1 MKKGGKFERVRENK
15 RKLQDVRKMK
25 IRKLEKRRWEKEK
38 KEKEIKQRKQEK
50 YRGGRIQRKAGHEME
65 GRTIFKFEME
75 SFRRKQ
81 SSL

>member
-1 MKKGGKFERVRENK
+1 MGKG
-15 RKLQDVRKMK
+15 
-25 IRKLEKRRWEKEK
+25 KE
-38 KEKEIKQRKQEK
+38 EKEIKQRKQEK